1 MPKNDN
7 RNNGKEKAEKT
18 EKKRL
23 GLETETK
30 NGILAV
36 FFFALAIITIL
47 SYFDLAGIFGQYFVK
62 GARLAFGKGIFL
74 ITAALI
80 LGGISVLRSLH
91 KDIYKTTLLGMF
103 IFLLSFL
110 GILSVLI
117 SEGKPTESGGYL
129 GYGVAYPFLKLLGV
143 YASLII
149 FIAFLISSVLI
160 ALDISLNKLLNVFVV
175 PFRKREQEM
184 VETVEDLSL
193 EDGEERGVFGQIAD
207 IGKRILPKPNF
218 KVRKIDDESG
228 LEEDEATAVSGGALP
243 ATGRS
248 VVHHADAWRPPPV
261 ALLESDQGKP
271 SSGDIKANA
280 NIIQRTLAHFGV
292 EVEMGET
299 KVGPTV
305 TQYTLKPAQGIKL
318 SRITALANDLS
329 LSLAAH
335 PLRIEA
341 PIPGRSWA
349 GIEVPNKVITRVR
362 LKNLIEDKEFVENR
376 NLLTMALGRN
386 VAGIPVYSAL
396 EKMPHMLIAG
406 ATGSGKTICLNTII
420 ISFLY
425 RHSPERLKLILIDP
439 KRVEFPVYKD
449 IPHLL
454 TPVVVEPE
462 KTVNALQWAVGE
474 MERRFNVLAGVGSR
488 DIISYNN
495 KKPDEPMPY
504 VVIVIDELADLMA
517 AYGRDVEAAIV
528 RLAQMSRAVGLH
540 LIVCTQRPSVD
551 VITGLIKANI
561 TSRIALQVASQID
574 SRTILD
580 MSGAEK
586 LLGNG
591 DMLYLAGDA
600 GKPVRLQGAFISEEE
615 TKRVADFVRSTG
627 DPVDYQNEVT
637 EHQKSATLWGG
648 KSDEEID
655 DDLYEEAKE
664 VVVAAGK
671 ASASLLQRRLRVG
684 YARAARLLD
693 MLEEQGVIGP
703 GEGAKPRQILI
714 SSHGGQP
721 ANDSQKWYE
730 QYDNQHDA

>member
-1 MPKNDN
+1 M
-7 RNNGKEKAEKT
+7 
-18 EKKRL
+18 
-23 GLETETK
+23 ETETK

-62 GARLAFGKGIFL
+62 GARLALGKGIFL
-74 ITAALI
+74 ITAALL
-80 LGGISVLRSLH
+80 LGGISVLKSLH
-91 KDIYKTTLLGMF
+91 KDVYKTTLLGMF

-117 SEGKPTESGGYL
+117 IGSKPTESGGYL

-143 YASLII
+143 YASLIV
-149 FIAFLISSVLI
+149 FIAFLISAILI
-160 ALDISLNKLLNVFVV
+160 ALDISLNKLLSVFVV
-175 PFRKREQEM
+175 SFSKREQG
-184 VETVEDLSL
+184 VAETVEDLSID
-193 EDGEERGVFGQIAD
+193 DGEERGVFGQIAD

-218 KVRKIDDESG
+218 KVRKIDDENGFESIDDDG
-228 LEEDEATAVSGGALP
+228 VVAASGGGMSA
-243 ATGRS
+243 ADKGAARH
-248 VVHHADAWRPPPV
+248 VDAWRPPPV

-318 SRITALANDLS
+318 ARITALVNDLS

-362 LKNLIEDKEFVENR
+362 LKNLIENKDFIENR

-386 VAGIPVYSAL
+386 VAGVPVYSAL
-396 EKMPHMLIAG
+396 EKMPHILIAG

-420 ISFLY
+420 LSFLY
-425 RHSPERLKLILIDP
+425 RHSPERLRLILIDP

-474 MERRFNVLAGVGSR
+474 MERRFNVLAGAGSR

-504 VVIVIDELADLMA
+504 VVIVIDELADLMV
-517 AYGRDVEAAIV
+517 AYGREVEAAIV

-600 GKPVRLQGAFISEEE
+600 RKPVRLQGVFISEEE
-615 TKRVADFVRSTG
+615 TKRVADFIRSTG
-627 DPVDYQNEVT
+627 DPVDYQTEVT
-637 EHQKSATLWGG
+637 EHRKNATLWGG
-648 KSDEEID
+648 KSDEDID
-655 DDLYEEAKE
+655 DELYEEAKE

-693 MLEEQGVIGP
+693 VLEEQGVIGP

-714 SSHGGQP
+714 SQP
-721 ANDSQKWYE
+721 SDSQKWYD
-730 QYDNQHDA
+730 QYDHQGGA

>member
-1 MPKNDN
+1 MSKNDN
-7 RNNGKEKAEKT
+7 RNNGKEKT
-18 EKKRL
+18 ERPKKNWL

-62 GARLAFGKGIFL
+62 GARIAFGKGIFL

-91 KDIYKTTLLGMF
+91 KDIYKTTLLGML
-103 IFLLSFL
+103 IFLFSFL
-110 GILSVLI
+110 GILFVLI
-117 SEGKPTESGGYL
+117 GGSEPIESGGYL
-129 GYGVAYPFLKLLGV
+129 GYAVSYPFLKLLGI

-149 FIAFLISSVLI
+149 FIAFLISAVLI
-160 ALDISLNKLLNVFVV
+160 ALDISLNKLLSVFIV
-175 PFRKREQEM
+175 PFRRKKQEE
-184 VETVEDLSL
+184 VETVEDLPL
-193 EDGEERGVFGQIAD
+193 EESEKGGVLGQIAEM
-207 IGKRILPKPNF
+207 GKKILPKPNF
-218 KVRKIDDESG
+218 RVRKIDDENG
-228 LEEDEATAVSGGALP
+228 FGGVDEDGVVASSGGALS
-243 ATGRS
+243 AAGRGAARHTD
-248 VVHHADAWRPPPV
+248 VWRPPPV

-318 SRITALANDLS
+318 SRITVLVNDLA

-341 PIPGRSWA
+341 PIPGRSWV
-349 GIEVPNKVITRVR
+349 GIEVPNRVITRVR
-362 LKNLIEDKEFVENR
+362 LKNLLDDKAFVESHT
-376 NLLTMALGRN
+376 LLTMALGRN
-386 VAGIPVYSAL
+386 VAGIPVYCAL

-420 ISFLY
+420 LSFLY
-425 RHSPERLKLILIDP
+425 RHSPERLRLILIDP

-462 KTVNALQWAVGE
+462 KTVNALQWGVGE
-474 MERRFNVLAGVGSR
+474 MERRFNVLAGAGSR
-488 DIISYNN
+488 DIISYNS
-495 KKPDEPMPY
+495 KRLDDPMPY
-504 VVIVIDELADLMA
+504 VVIIIDELADLMA
-517 AYGRDVEAAIV
+517 AYGREVEAAIV
-528 RLAQMSRAVGLH
+528 RLAQMSRAVGIH

-615 TKRVADFVRSTG
+615 TKRVADFVRSSEE
-627 DPVDYQNEVT
+627 PVDYQTEVT
-637 EHQKSATLWGG
+637 EHQRSTTLWGG
-648 KSDEEID
+648 KSDEDID
-655 DDLYEEAKE
+655 DELYEEAKE
-664 VVVAAGK
+664 VVLAAGK
-671 ASASLLQRRLRVG
+671 ASASLLQRRLRIG

-693 MLEEQGVIGP
+693 MLEEQGIIGP

-714 SSHGGQP
+714 SQP

-730 QYDNQHDA
+730 QYDNQEEA

>member
-7 RNNGKEKAEKT
+7 RNNGKEKT
-18 EKKRL
+18 EKPKKNWL

-117 SEGKPTESGGYL
+117 SGSKPMESGGYL
-129 GYGVAYPFLKLLGV
+129 GYGISYPFLKLLGV

-149 FIAFLISSVLI
+149 FIAFLISAVLI
-160 ALDISLNKLLNVFVV
+160 ALDISLNKLLSVFIV
-175 PFRKREQEM
+175 PFRNKKQEG
-184 VETVEDLSL
+184 VETVEDLLS
-193 EDGEERGVFGQIAD
+193 EESEEGGVFGQIAE

-218 KVRKIDDESG
+218 KVRKIDDEG
-228 LEEDEATAVSGGALP
+228 GFEGAEEDEVVAASGGALS
-243 ATGRS
+243 AAGKGAARHS
-248 VVHHADAWRPPPV
+248 DVWRPPPV
-261 ALLESDQGKP
+261 ALLESDRGKP
-271 SSGDIKANA
+271 SCGDIKANA
-280 NIIQRTLAHFGV
+280 NIIQRTLAYFGV
-292 EVEMGET
+292 EVEIGET

-318 SRITALANDLS
+318 SRITALANDLA

-341 PIPGRSWA
+341 PIPGRSWV
-349 GIEVPNKVITRVR
+349 GIEVPNRVITRVR
-362 LKNLIEDKEFVENR
+362 LKNLIEDKEFVESHT
-376 NLLTMALGRN
+376 LLTMVLGRN
-386 VAGIPVYSAL
+386 VAGTPVYSAL

-425 RHSPERLKLILIDP
+425 RHSPERLRLILIDP

-474 MERRFNVLAGVGSR
+474 MERRFKVLAGAGSR
-488 DIISYNN
+488 DIISYNSR
-495 KKPDEPMPY
+495 KPNDSMPY
-504 VVIVIDELADLMA
+504 VVIIIDELADLMA
-517 AYGRDVEAAIV
+517 AYGREVEAAIV
-528 RLAQMSRAVGLH
+528 RLAQMSRAVGIH

-600 GKPVRLQGAFISEEE
+600 GKPVRLQGVFISEEE
-615 TKRVADFVRSTG
+615 TKRVADFIRSTEE
-627 DPVDYQNEVT
+627 PVDYQSEVT
-637 EHQKSATLWGG
+637 EHQGGATLWGRKG
-648 KSDEEID
+648 DEEID
-655 DDLYEEAKE
+655 DELYEEAKE

-693 MLEEQGVIGP
+693 MLEERGVIGP

-714 SSHGGQP
+714 RQP
-721 ANDSQKWYE
+721 ADDSQRWYD
-730 QYDNQHDA
+730 QYDHRGEA

>member
-7 RNNGKEKAEKT
+7 RNDGKEKVEKP
-18 EKKRL
+18 EKNRL

-62 GARLAFGKGIFL
+62 GARLALGKGIFL
-74 ITAALI
+74 ITAALL
-80 LGGISVLRSLH
+80 LGGISVLKSLH
-91 KDIYKTTLLGMF
+91 KDVYKTTLLGMF

-117 SEGKPTESGGYL
+117 IGSKPTESGGYL

-143 YASLII
+143 YASLIV
-149 FIAFLISSVLI
+149 FIAFLISAILI
-160 ALDISLNKLLNVFVV
+160 ALDISLNKLLSVFVV
-175 PFRKREQEM
+175 SFSKREQG
-184 VETVEDLSL
+184 VAETVEDLSID
-193 EDGEERGVFGQIAD
+193 DGEERGVFGQIAD

-218 KVRKIDDESG
+218 KVRKIDDENGFESIDDDG
-228 LEEDEATAVSGGALP
+228 VVAASGGGMSA
-243 ATGRS
+243 ADKGAARH
-248 VVHHADAWRPPPV
+248 VDAWRPPPV

-292 EVEMGET
+292 EVDMGET

-318 SRITALANDLS
+318 ARITALVNDLS

-362 LKNLIEDKEFVENR
+362 LKNLIENKDFIENR

-386 VAGIPVYSAL
+386 VAGVPVYSAL
-396 EKMPHMLIAG
+396 EKMPHILIAG

-420 ISFLY
+420 LSFLY
-425 RHSPERLKLILIDP
+425 RHSPERLRLILIDP

-474 MERRFNVLAGVGSR
+474 MERRFNVLAGAGSR

-504 VVIVIDELADLMA
+504 VVIVIDELADLMV
-517 AYGRDVEAAIV
+517 AYGREVEAAIV

-600 GKPVRLQGAFISEEE
+600 RKPVRLQGVFISEEE
-615 TKRVADFVRSTG
+615 TKRVADFIRSTS
-627 DPVDYQNEVT
+627 DPVDYQTEVT
-637 EHQKSATLWGG
+637 EHRKNATLWGG
-648 KSDEEID
+648 KSDEDID
-655 DDLYEEAKE
+655 DELYEEAKE

-693 MLEEQGVIGP
+693 VLEEQGVIGP

-714 SSHGGQP
+714 SQP
-721 ANDSQKWYE
+721 SDSQKWYD
-730 QYDNQHDA
+730 QYDHQGGA

>member
-1 MPKNDN
+1 MPGENGK
-7 RNNGKEKAEKT
+7 NNGKEKAERP
-18 EKKRL
+18 KKDAS

-36 FFFALAIITIL
+36 FFFALALITIL
-47 SYFDLAGIFGQYFVK
+47 SYFDLAGIFGQYFVR
-62 GARLAFGKGIFL
+62 GSRFAFGRGIFL
-74 ITAALI
+74 ITAALV
-80 LGGISVLRSLH
+80 LGGISVLKSLH
-91 KDIYKTTLLGMF
+91 KNVYKTTLLGML

-117 SEGKPTESGGYL
+117 GGTPVEGGGYL
-129 GYGVAYPFLKLLGV
+129 GHGVSWPFLKLLGS
-143 YASLII
+143 YATLII
-149 FIAFLISSVLI
+149 FFAFLISAILI
-160 ALDISLNKLLNVFVV
+160 ALDISLNKLFGVFAV
-175 PFRKREQEM
+175 PFRVKKTEV
-184 VETVEDLSL
+184 VETAEDLPA
-193 EDGEERGVFGQIAD
+193 EGGEGGMLGQIAE
-207 IGKRILPKPNF
+207 IGKKILPRPNF
-218 KVRKIDDESG
+218 KVRKIDDKDLEGAEEKEAIAPSG
-228 LEEDEATAVSGGALP
+228 AASSAAGRNAVRH
-243 ATGRS
+243 T
-248 VVHHADAWRPPPV
+248 DIWRPPPV
-261 ALLESDQGKP
+261 ALLESDRGKP

-280 NIIQRTLAHFGV
+280 NIIQRTLLHFGI

-318 SRITALANDLS
+318 SRITTLANDLA

-341 PIPGRSWA
+341 PIPGRSWV

-362 LKNLIEDKEFVENR
+362 LKNLLDDREFAESR
-376 NLLTMALGRN
+376 ALLTMALGRN
-386 VAGIPVYSAL
+386 VAGVPVYSAL

-425 RHSPERLKLILIDP
+425 RHSPERLRLILIDP
-439 KRVEFPVYKD
+439 KRVEFPVYRD

-474 MERRFNVLAGVGSR
+474 MERRFNILAGVGAR

-495 KKPDEPMPY
+495 KKSDEPMPY
-504 VVIVIDELADLMA
+504 VVIIIDELADLMA
-517 AYGRDVEAAIV
+517 AYGREVEAAIV
-528 RLAQMSRAVGLH
+528 RLAQMSRAVGIH

-600 GKPVRLQGAFISEEE
+600 GKPVRLQGAFVTEEE
-615 TKRVADFVRSTG
+615 TKRVADFVRASS
-627 DPVDYQNEVT
+627 DPVDYQTEVT
-637 EHQKSATLWGG
+637 EHQKGATLWGG

-655 DDLYEEAKE
+655 DELYDEAKE

-671 ASASLLQRRLRVG
+671 ASASLLQRRLRIG

-714 SSHGGQP
+714 SQP
-721 ANDSQKWYE
+721 ANDSRDWYDT
-730 QYDNQHDA
+730 YDNQNEE